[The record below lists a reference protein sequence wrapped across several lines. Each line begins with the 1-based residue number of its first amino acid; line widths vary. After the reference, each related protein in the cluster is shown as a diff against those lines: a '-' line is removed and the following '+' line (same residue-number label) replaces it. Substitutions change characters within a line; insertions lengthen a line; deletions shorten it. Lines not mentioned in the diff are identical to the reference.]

1 MIKYSVIVSRVMPAL
16 TAAIVLA
23 GCGGKSLG
31 ILPTMQH
38 TPAPVPQGQATLA
51 TMILKGSPGFVNSV
65 GHTVYVF
72 DADLASPGQSVC
84 NGACAANWPPVG
96 VPSAMLT
103 TGFSSI
109 TRADGSKQLAFD
121 GRPLYTFAFDV
132 NVGDTNGDGVNA
144 FGGLWH
150 IARP

>member
-1 MIKYSVIVSRVMPAL
+1 MIKYSAIVSRVMPAL

-23 GCGGKSLG
+23 GCGGGTSMG
-31 ILPTMQH
+31 ILPVMQH
-38 TPAPVPQGQATLA
+38 TPVPTGQATLA
-51 TMILKGSPGFVNSV
+51 TMTLKGSPGFVNSV

-103 TGFSSI
+103 SGFTSI
-109 TRADGSKQLAFD
+109 TRADSSKQLAFN